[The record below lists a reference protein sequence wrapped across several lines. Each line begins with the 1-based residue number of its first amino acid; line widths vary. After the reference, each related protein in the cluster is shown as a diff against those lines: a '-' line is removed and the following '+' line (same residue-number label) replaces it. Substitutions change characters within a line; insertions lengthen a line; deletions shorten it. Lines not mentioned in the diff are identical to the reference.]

1 MLRLAIAVTLS
12 LASTTGFAL
21 DPAEQ
26 RGLNF
31 VKTNCAMCH
40 AIGHYGDSP
49 LKLAP
54 PFRTLHEFYPVESL
68 QEALAEGI
76 ITGHPSMPE
85 FVLDVD
91 QVDDVIAYLE
101 TLE

>member
-1 MLRLAIAVTLS
+1 MFRLAMIAVAS
-12 LASTTGFAL
+12 LVGSSAFAL
-21 DPAEQ
+21 DPSEQ
-26 RGLNF
+26 RGFNF
-31 VKTNCAMCH
+31 VNTNCSMCH
-40 AIGHYGDSP
+40 AIGRYGDSP

-54 PFRTLHEFYPVESL
+54 PFRTLHEFYPVDSL

-85 FVLDVD
+85 FVLEVD
-91 QVDDVIAYLE
+91 QVDDVIAYLQ